1 MKINEFKTHLATHPN
16 AELRFIL
23 PDGDV
28 IPAHAHITEVG
39 RLDKAFIDCGGII
52 HRTSICLLQAWVADD
67 VDHRFLPGGLA
78 KVLAGAE
85 PLLQSDDLPVEVEY
99 EDCAITQFPVEEAAF
114 ADGVLSF
121 TLGTKH
127 TDCLAKSVCLPG
139 VEGLKNECC

>member
-1 MKINEFKTHLATHPN
+1 MNISEFKTHLERFPN
-16 AELRFIL
+16 AELRFVL

-39 RLDKAFIDCGGII
+39 RLDKAFIDCGGVI
-52 HRTSICLLQAWVADD
+52 HRSSICLLQVWVADD

-78 KVLAGAE
+78 KVLAGAQ
-85 PLLQSDDLPVEVEY
+85 PLLRTDDLPVEVEY

-127 TDCLAKSVCLPG
+127 TDCLAKSACLPG
-139 VEGLKNECC
+139 VKGLKNECC